1 MMGSGSP
8 PRRDDRVAKTAL
20 EKLRQKSSLRREHG
34 GASPSLVKIRITKKQ
49 WEELMS
55 RADMQGVDVH
65 RVLSRI
71 MGRSRSDLEGRGRQW
86 RPSLRSI
93 PEDAE
98 SELNPSLLFL
108 IVKRGRKSHRHWNF
122 RTTTTT
128 VEETA
133 NNNNDESYRQQ
144 RCGRRK
150 LQRCLSVAKEVAVL
164 SLDNGRSC
172 TRKQQR

>member
-1 MMGSGSP
+1 MGNCLNHQPAMTWVDEEGCDMMGSGSP
-8 PRRDDRVAKTAL
+8 PRRDDRVAKMAL
-20 EKLRQKSSLRREHG
+20 EKLRQKSLLRREHG

-98 SELNPSLLFL
+98 SE
-108 IVKRGRKSHRHWNF
+108 V
-122 RTTTTT
+122 
-128 VEETA
+128 
-133 NNNNDESYRQQ
+133 NNIGSR
-144 RCGRRK
+144 
-150 LQRCLSVAKEVAVL
+150 
-164 SLDNGRSC
+164 
-172 TRKQQR
+172 

>member
-1 MMGSGSP
+1 MGNCLNHQPGMTWVDEEGWDTMGSGS

-20 EKLRQKSSLRREHG
+20 EKLRQKSLLRRENG
-34 GASPSLVKIRITKKQ
+34 GASSSLVKIKITKKQ

-71 MGRSRSDLEGRGRQW
+71 MGRSRSYVEGRGRQW

-98 SELNPSLLFL
+98 SE
-108 IVKRGRKSHRHWNF
+108 V
-122 RTTTTT
+122 
-128 VEETA
+128 
-133 NNNNDESYRQQ
+133 NNIGSR
-144 RCGRRK
+144 
-150 LQRCLSVAKEVAVL
+150 
-164 SLDNGRSC
+164 
-172 TRKQQR
+172 